1 MSRIK
6 NLREEALAMHKDH
19 QGKIEVRV
27 KVPVRDNDDLTLA
40 YSPGVAEPCMEINK
54 NPETLDVYTNHSNL
68 VCVVSNGTAV
78 LGLGDIGPGAAMP
91 VMEGKSLLFKTFGD
105 VDAFPICINTKD
117 PQKIIEMIELMA
129 PTFGGVNLEDI
140 KAPECFVIEDGLKE
154 RGIFKGAIFH
164 DDQHGTAVV
173 TLAGLIN
180 ALKVVGKKLEDV
192 KVVTSGAGAAGI
204 AIIKLLMAVGLKN
217 VIMCDSKGAIFHD
230 DQHGTAVVTLA
241 GLINA
246 LKVVGKKLE
255 DVKVVTSGAGA
266 AGIAIIKLLMA
277 VGLKNV
283 IMCDSR
289 GAIWDGRTEG
299 MNPYKN
305 EIAKRTNPDK
315 VKGGLAEAI
324 RGADVFIGVSAPD
337 TLNEDMIRSMAKDPI
352 VFAQAN
358 PIPEIWPLQR
368 AYDAGAKVVSTG
380 RSDCPNQINNVLA
393 FPGIFRGAIDVRA
406 TDINDA
412 MKIAA
417 AYALAD
423 LVKAEE
429 LGPQMIIPST
439 LNPDVAPM
447 VAAATAKAA
456 MDSGIAR
463 VKIDPAV
470 VAENLRKRLAKQVRA

>member
-1 MSRIK
+1 M
-6 NLREEALAMHKDH
+6 
-19 QGKIEVRV
+19 
-27 KVPVRDNDDLTLA
+27 
-40 YSPGVAEPCMEINK
+40 
-54 NPETLDVYTNHSNL
+54 
-68 VCVVSNGTAV
+68 
-78 LGLGDIGPGAAMP
+78 
-91 VMEGKSLLFKTFGD
+91 
-105 VDAFPICINTKD
+105 
-117 PQKIIEMIELMA
+117 
-129 PTFGGVNLEDI
+129 
-140 KAPECFVIEDGLKE
+140 
-154 RGIFKGAIFH
+154 
-164 DDQHGTAVV
+164 V

-217 VIMCDSKGAIFHD
+217 VIMCDSKGAIW
-230 DQHGTAVVTLA
+230 
-241 GLINA
+241 
-246 LKVVGKKLE
+246 E
-255 DVKVVTSGAGA
+255 
-266 AGIAIIKLLMA
+266 
-277 VGLKNV
+277 
-283 IMCDSR
+283 
-289 GAIWDGRTEG
+289 GRPEG
-299 MNPYKN
+299 MNPYKD
-305 EIAKRTNPDK
+305 EIAKRTNPGK

-324 RGADVFIGVSAPD
+324 KGADVFIGVSAPD

>member
-6 NLREEALAMHKDH
+6 NLREEALAMHKDN
-19 QGKIEVRV
+19 QGKIEIRV
-27 KVPVRDNDDLTLA
+27 KVPVRDADDLTLA

-54 NPETLDVYTNHSNL
+54 NPSDVDVYTNHSNF
-68 VCVVSNGTAV
+68 VCVVSDGTAV
-78 LGLGDIGPGAAMP
+78 LGLGNIGPAAAMP

-105 VDAFPICINTKD
+105 VDAFPLCVNTRD
-117 PQKIIEMIELMA
+117 TAKIVELVELLA

-140 KAPECFVIEDGLKE
+140 KAPECFVIEDSLKKN
-154 RGIFKGAIFH
+154 GVFKGPIFH

-180 ALKVVGKKLEDV
+180 ALKVVGKKLED
-192 KVVTSGAGAAGI
+192 I
-204 AIIKLLMAVGLKN
+204 
-217 VIMCDSKGAIFHD
+217 
-230 DQHGTAVVTLA
+230 
-241 GLINA
+241 
-246 LKVVGKKLE
+246 
-255 DVKVVTSGAGA
+255 KVVTSGAGA

-289 GAIWDGRTEG
+289 GAIWDGRAEG
-299 MNPYKN
+299 MNPYKV
-305 EIAKRTNPDK
+305 EIAKHTNPDK

-324 RGADVFIGVSAPD
+324 KGADVFIGVSAPNSLD
-337 TLNEDMIRSMAKDPI
+337 EAMIKSMAKDPI

-368 AYDAGAKVVSTG
+368 AHDAGARVVATG

-417 AYALAD
+417 ARAIAE
-423 LVKAEE
+423 LVPAAE
-429 LGPQMIIPST
+429 LSPTLIIPST

-463 VKIDPAV
+463 VNIDPAV
-470 VAENLRKRLAKQVRA
+470 VAENLRQRLAKQVRA

>member
-1 MSRIK
+1 MK
-6 NLREEALAMHKDH
+6 NLREEALAMHKDN
-19 QGKIEVRV
+19 QGKIEIRV
-27 KVPVRDNDDLTLA
+27 KVPVRDADDLTLA

-54 NPETLDVYTNHSNL
+54 NPSDVDVYTNHSNF
-68 VCVVSNGTAV
+68 VCVVSDGTAV
-78 LGLGDIGPGAAMP
+78 LGLGNIGPAAAMP

-105 VDAFPICINTKD
+105 VDAFPLCVNTRD
-117 PQKIIEMIELMA
+117 TAKIVELVELLA

-140 KAPECFVIEDGLKE
+140 KAPECFVIEDSLKKN
-154 RGIFKGAIFH
+154 GVFKGPIFH

-180 ALKVVGKKLEDV
+180 ALKVVGKKLED
-192 KVVTSGAGAAGI
+192 I
-204 AIIKLLMAVGLKN
+204 
-217 VIMCDSKGAIFHD
+217 
-230 DQHGTAVVTLA
+230 
-241 GLINA
+241 
-246 LKVVGKKLE
+246 
-255 DVKVVTSGAGA
+255 KVVTSGAGA

-289 GAIWDGRTEG
+289 GAIWDGRPEG
-299 MNPYKN
+299 MNPYKI
-305 EIAKRTNPDK
+305 EIAKHTNPDK

-324 RGADVFIGVSAPD
+324 RGADVFIGVSAPNSLD
-337 TLNEDMIRSMAKDPI
+337 EAMIKSMAKDPI

-368 AYDAGAKVVSTG
+368 AHDAGARVVATG

-417 AYALAD
+417 ARAIAE
-423 LVKAEE
+423 LVPAAE
-429 LGPQMIIPST
+429 LSPTLIIPST

-463 VKIDPAV
+463 VRIDPAV
-470 VAENLRKRLAKQVRA
+470 VAENLRQRLAKQVRA